1 MTQHEKRQLDAKQA
15 KAINNFLT
23 KSIKPIGLFVIGAM
37 IVLYILY
44 VLDNE
49 FHNMFF

>member
-1 MTQHEKRQLDAKQA
+1 MTQHEKRVMNAKQT

-23 KSIKPIGLFVIGAM
+23 KAIKPAGLFVIGAM
-37 IVLYILY
+37 IILYIIY

-49 FHNMFF
+49 FHNQFF